1 MQIKEIFYEDNIS
14 LNELL
19 NQYLISFLDN
29 QLIINSEESL

>member
-1 MQIKEIFYEDNIS
+1 MQIKEIFREDDIS

-19 NQYLISFLDN
+19 NQYLVSFLDN